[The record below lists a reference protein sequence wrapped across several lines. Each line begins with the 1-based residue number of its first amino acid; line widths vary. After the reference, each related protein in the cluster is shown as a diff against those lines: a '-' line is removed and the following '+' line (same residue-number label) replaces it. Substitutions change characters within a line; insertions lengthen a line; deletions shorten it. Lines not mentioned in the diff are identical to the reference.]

1 MSDILSY
8 MTTINT
14 REIQKNTRAVRN
26 KLLRGETLEWVMGKQ
41 VIGYL
46 TPASKSLPPEAWP
59 DLDERLRSI
68 YGQQS
73 LTEEPAAQLIYDDR

>member
-1 MSDILSY
+1 
-8 MTTINT
+8 
-14 REIQKNTRAVRN
+14 
-26 KLLRGETLEWVMGKQ
+26 MGKQ